1 MVNTKRR
8 ALQQIALGTLL
19 IAGSTLAFAQSGGE
33 DNLIGGIKSGL
44 KLIFYVKLLFL
55 AAFYAG
61 GLFYGGSGILSLIKS
76 LKPNSQENVGQA
88 LGKFGLGVVLCILP
102 TAIGLTASTFAGN
115 GGADAQKG
123 ITTEG
128 KDFDF

>member
-1 MVNTKRR
+1 MNNKRR

-19 IAGSTLAFAQSGGE
+19 VAGSTLAFAKSGGE
-33 DNLIGGIKSGL
+33 DNLIGGIEKGL
-44 KLIFYVKLLFL
+44 ELIYYVKLLFL

-102 TAIGLTASTFAGN
+102 TAIGLTASTFSGG
-115 GGADAQKG
+115 GGAAAKAG
-123 ITTEG
+123 IETQG
-128 KDFDF
+128 DKF